1 MKWKRAVGEIEAGLG
16 IMEEAELTFDEDWLS
31 EENNLF
37 FEIDTLEG
45 IIF

>member
-1 MKWKRAVGEIEAGLG
+1 
-16 IMEEAELTFDEDWLS
+16 MEEAELTFDEEWLS

-37 FEIDTLEG
+37 FEIDTLQG